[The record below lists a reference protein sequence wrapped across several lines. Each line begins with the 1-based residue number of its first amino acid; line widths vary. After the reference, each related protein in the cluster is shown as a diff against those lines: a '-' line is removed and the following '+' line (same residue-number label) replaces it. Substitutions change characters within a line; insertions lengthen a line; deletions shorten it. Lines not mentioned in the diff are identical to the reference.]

1 MRTMETKKKSDGGAV
16 VFMALMFLCRFL
28 LLGMNE
34 LEWILMDTGW
44 MWGRGAVKQW
54 GVDENL
60 IVE

>member
-1 MRTMETKKKSDGGAV
+1 V